1 MGEGGAV
8 GVMGVGVALPEET
21 NQHRRAGT
29 GVDRPT
35 HRRGGTHLV
44 RHRISTGVGSSQLPQ
59 IPVTTWC
66 LSPELAATSLEPEEV
81 LKFQ

>member
-44 RHRISTGVGSSQLPQ
+44 RHRISTGGTHLVRHPPTGEEA
-59 IPVTTWC
+59 
-66 LSPELAATSLEPEEV
+66 PE
-81 LKFQ
+81 

>member
-44 RHRISTGVGSSQLPQ
+44 RHPPTGEEA
-59 IPVTTWC
+59 
-66 LSPELAATSLEPEEV
+66 PE
-81 LKFQ
+81 